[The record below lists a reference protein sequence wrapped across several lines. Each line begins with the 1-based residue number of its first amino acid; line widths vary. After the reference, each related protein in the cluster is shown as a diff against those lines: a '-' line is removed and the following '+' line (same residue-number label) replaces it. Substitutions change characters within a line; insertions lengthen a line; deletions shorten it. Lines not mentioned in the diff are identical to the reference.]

1 MIKWITDIIGTGAFE
16 TVENSSLYVKID
28 VRDMVD
34 KAGNTEDL
42 IKEKIDSALIELNKG
57 NKIVVC
63 CDYGMSRS
71 NSIAVG
77 VIAKFLEIDFS
88 KALKLVLE
96 KTNEKSIKIE
106 VLTMIRKLFT
116 CNNKTTPESMMV
128 TGGRGFIGQRLIPEL
143 SKKHNV
149 LFPSSSDI
157 DLEKDIVLLDLFVKE
172 HNVKTIIH
180 LANPRIYTTNQ
191 SLSSSVLMTKN
202 ILDVCISNEIKIVY
216 LSSWEIYSGYNTL
229 GFLASETTSAYPKG
243 TYGLSKAICENLIRH
258 YMDLYALQS
267 LIVRSST
274 FYGVGADKPKFIYN
288 FLNKAL
294 NDDDVSVHKYFDGLP
309 ALDFLHIDDLINF
322 LERSI
327 EKKLNGEYNIGTGIL
342 TSTSAIAEH
351 IIKKTCSKSFLK
363 HVTVEERTHNIAMDI
378 KKANQDL
385 QFSPKIKLEDGLSD
399 LINNYKKGL
408 KGEN

>member
-1 MIKWITDIIGTGAFE
+1 MIKWITNTIGTGAFE
-16 TVENSSLYVKID
+16 TVEKSSLHVKID

-34 KAGNTEDL
+34 KAGNTEGL
-42 IKEKIDSALIELNKG
+42 IKEKIDYALLELNKG
-57 NKIVVC
+57 NKIVIC

-106 VLTMIRKLFT
+106 ILTMIRKLFT
-116 CNNKTTPESMMV
+116 CNNQTTPESMMV
-128 TGGRGFIGQRLIPEL
+128 TGGSGFIGQRLIPEL
-143 SKKHNV
+143 SKKYNV
-149 LFPSSSDI
+149 FSPSSLDI

-172 HNVKTIIH
+172 NNVKTIIH

-191 SLSSSVLMTKN
+191 SLSSSVLMMKN

-216 LSSWEIYSGYNTL
+216 LSGWEIYSGYNTL

-243 TYGLSKAICENLIRH
+243 TYGLSKAICENLIHH
-258 YMDLYALQS
+258 YSDLYALKS
-267 LIVRSST
+267 LLVRSSPV
-274 FYGVGADKPKFIYN
+274 YGKGSDKPKFIYN
-288 FLNKAL
+288 FLSKAL
-294 NDDDVSVHKYFDGLP
+294 NDENIIAHKYIDGFP

-322 LERSI
+322 LARSI
-327 EKKLNGEYNIGTGIL
+327 EKNLNGEYNIGTGVL

-351 IIKKTCSKSFLK
+351 IIKKTCSKSLLK
-363 HVTVEERTHNIAMDI
+363 HVLIEEYTHNIIMDI

-385 QFSPKIKLEDGLSD
+385 QFSPKIKLEDGLND
-399 LINNYKKGL
+399 LINNYKKS
-408 KGEN
+408 

>member
-1 MIKWITDIIGTGAFE
+1 MIKWITDTIGTGAFE
-16 TVENSSLYVKID
+16 KVANSSSYVKID

-34 KAGNTEDL
+34 KAGNTEVL

-77 VIAKFLEIDFS
+77 VIAKSLEIDFS

-106 VLTMIRKLFT
+106 VLNMIRKLFT

-128 TGGRGFIGQRLIPEL
+128 TGGSGFIGQRLIPEL
-143 SKKHNV
+143 SKKYNV
-149 LFPSSSDI
+149 FSPSSLDI
-157 DLEKDIVLLDLFVKE
+157 DLERDIVLLDLFVKE
-172 HNVKTIIH
+172 NNVKTIIH

-216 LSSWEIYSGYNTL
+216 LSGWEIYSGYNTL

-243 TYGLSKAICENLIRH
+243 TYGVSKAICENLIHH
-258 YMDLYALQS
+258 YSDLYALKS
-267 LIVRSST
+267 LLVRSSPV
-274 FYGVGADKPKFIYN
+274 YGKGSDKPKFIYN
-288 FLNKAL
+288 FLSKAL
-294 NDDDVSVHKYFDGLP
+294 NDEDIVAHKYIDGFP
-309 ALDFLHIDDLINF
+309 ALDFLHIDDLISF
-322 LERSI
+322 LSRSI
-327 EKKLNGEYNIGTGIL
+327 EKNLDGEYNIGTGIL
-342 TSTSAIAEH
+342 TNTSAIAEH
-351 IIKKTCSKSFLK
+351 IIKKTSSKSCLK
-363 HVTVEERTHNIAMDI
+363 HVSVDEHLHNIIMDI

-385 QFSPKIKLEDGLSD
+385 QFSPKIKLEDGLNE
-399 LINNYKKGL
+399 LINNYKKD
-408 KGEN
+408 